1 MGSIDRTKV
10 RNKRKKRVKQK
21 TRGTSERPRLTIFR
35 SAGNIYAQLIDDL
48 TARTLLDASTLS
60 NEVKS
65 QIKGNRGNIKSATI
79 VGEFIAKKA
88 LEKGFKKVVFDRN
101 GFLYHGRVKAFA
113 ESAREHGLEF

>member
-1 MGSIDRTKV
+1 MGSMDRTKA
-10 RNKRKKRVKQK
+10 RNKRKRRIKQK
-21 TRGTSERPRLTIFR
+21 TRGTAERPRLTVFR
-35 SAGNIYAQLIDDL
+35 SASNIYAQLIDDQ
-48 TARTLLDASTLS
+48 AAKTLLGMSTLS
-60 NEVKS
+60 KDIKS

-88 LEKGFKKVVFDRN
+88 LENGIKKVVFDRN